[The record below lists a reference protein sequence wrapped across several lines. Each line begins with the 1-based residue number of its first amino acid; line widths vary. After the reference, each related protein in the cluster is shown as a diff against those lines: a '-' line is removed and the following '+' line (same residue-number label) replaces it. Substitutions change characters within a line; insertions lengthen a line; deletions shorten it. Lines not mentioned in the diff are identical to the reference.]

1 MSRPGVRVDLREIR
15 ANLPGWLA
23 GVALL
28 AVGWLTGRGALQQAL
43 QGYLVAWLFCLALPL
58 GSMAWL
64 SIHRLTGGGWG
75 RALHAHWQ
83 VAAGL
88 LPWVALLGLPLVA
101 GAPVLLPWVQASP
114 GRTPVPHWYLN
125 LPFLYLRLAG
135 CMVLWLALARRQR
148 RWSGIQPPR
157 PSLASQGLA
166 GVSLLLLL
174 LTISL
179 TGVDWVMS
187 LVPQWHSTALGMLL
201 MTCFLTI
208 ALALPMLAAIRGRPG
223 RHATPDVLQL
233 RRDLG
238 NLLLACV
245 LGWAYLAF
253 MDYLTAWI
261 ADLPSETVWYLPRLQ
276 WPWRVLPLALLVLH
290 LGVPLVAL
298 LPRCGK
304 QNARVLV
311 FVAALVLVMQFANL
325 LWLVLPGLRPP
336 ARPLLWSD
344 AFAWGGVAVVM
355 AAAWRQAHRRMAT
368 INPQGSVA

>member
-1 MSRPGVRVDLREIR
+1 MTRTGMRVDPREAR
-15 ANLPGWLA
+15 ASAPGWLA
-23 GVALL
+23 GIALL
-28 AVGWLTGRGALQQAL
+28 ALGWLIGRDTAQQAL
-43 QGYLVAWLFCLALPL
+43 QGYLVAWLFSLALPL

-75 RALHAHWQ
+75 RALHAYWQ

-114 GRTPVPHWYLN
+114 ERTPVPHWYLN
-125 LPFLYLRLAG
+125 LPFLYLRSAG

-148 RWSGIQPPR
+148 QWSAAQQHR

-208 ALALPMLAAIRGRPG
+208 ALALPMLVAIRERPI

-298 LPRCGK
+298 LPRRGK
-304 QNARVLV
+304 QNARVLAA
-311 FVAALVLVMQFANL
+311 VAALVLAMQFANL
-325 LWLVLPGLRPP
+325 IWLVLPGLRTP

-344 AFAWGGVAVVM
+344 ACAWGGLGVLMVM
-355 AAAWRQAHRRMAT
+355 AWRQTHRRLT
-368 INPQGSVA
+368 GINPQWSVT